1 MAIKTYFQIVCSQ
14 AYALRLVAG
23 MCCCW
28 FALAADA
35 TESQEAQPPLLTSI
49 EAIRR
54 LSREEAAKQ
63 QALCVSGTVTY
74 RTVGRVNA
82 FIVDDGK
89 VGIYCNVRQ
98 ALERKLLDPKDES
111 IALLKV
117 GTKVEVK
124 GFTNPGNF
132 APIILPTAF
141 RVIGYGPLP
150 EPKRADIQD
159 LFSGKLDSQR
169 VTVEGVVRVA
179 TKLEGGGR
187 GITLHVGTLFDRF
200 QVVLLDVSYKNPERL
215 VDARVRVNGC
225 MLPIFNAR
233 WELMGVSVQTNLRED
248 LHVLEPARSDPFDHP
263 VVSLADL
270 RPFSIEDTNLHR
282 QKVRGIVTVCHPGD
296 FLYLQEGH
304 RSVRISLASKNV
316 FESGDLVEAIGFVN
330 FRSAIT
336 RLESAY
342 VRKIGTG
349 RVPEPITTTIGTLL
363 TSGGDPSQ
371 KPDVVEW
378 NGVMVNV
385 EGIIVGMERRGP
397 LLWFTLGINNQFI
410 TASLPLEKMATVDR
424 AIKLG
429 AFLKVMGVADVNYRV
444 SSPTGDWVETA
455 SVIIHMRGPSDM
467 QILRYAPWWSPQRVN
482 WTIGLLSS
490 LLAAGLLWIA
500 VLRRVVASQSTRLE
514 LSMRVHRDAELEF
527 EATKR
532 ERLRLALDLHDGFQ
546 QLLAGT
552 MFRLKAALNYLPDA
566 PMEAQTQLDAARE
579 SLRHTQSGLRSALWG
594 LTEEAEGPPDL
605 VGLLRY
611 VVRRIDHWQGVV
623 DVQCE
628 GKERPLSRH
637 LIGSLLMVVQEAVG
651 NAIRH
656 GGASQVTV
664 GMRFDEEG
672 LTLTIGDN
680 GCGFDPSASLEHKS
694 GHLGLGGMRD
704 RLRWLG
710 GTFTLTSKLGV
721 GTQIVVQ
728 ITWKHAQPPQKET
741 DSREL
746 LAPQPE

>member
-1 MAIKTYFQIVCSQ
+1 MKTNVQMLGSQ
-14 AYALRLVAG
+14 RHGLRLAAG
-23 MCCCW
+23 MF
-28 FALAADA
+28 FACFVLAAAAADRQE
-35 TESQEAQPPLLTSI
+35 ESQPPLLRSI

-54 LSREEAAKQ
+54 LSREEAAQQ

-74 RTVGRVNA
+74 RTAGRVNA

-89 VGIYCNVRQ
+89 VGIYCNVGQ

-111 IALLKV
+111 IALLNV
-117 GTKVEVK
+117 GTQVEVK
-124 GFTNPGNF
+124 GFTDPGNF
-132 APIILPTAF
+132 APVVVPTAF

-169 VTVEGVVRVA
+169 VSVEGVVRVA

-187 GITLHVGTLFDRF
+187 GITLHIGTLFDRF

-233 WELMGVSVQTNLRED
+233 WEVMGVSVQTNLRED

-282 QKVRGIVTVCHPGD
+282 HKVRGIVTVCHPGD

-304 RSVRISLASKNV
+304 RSARISLASKNV

-363 TSGGDPSQ
+363 ASGGDPSQ

-378 NGVMVNV
+378 NGVVVSV
-385 EGIIVGMERRGP
+385 EGQVVGMERRGP
-397 LLWFTLGINNQFI
+397 LVWFTLGINNQFI
-410 TASLPLEKMATVDR
+410 TASLPLEKMATVDP

-429 AFLKVMGVADVNYRV
+429 AFLNVMGVADVNYRV

-455 SVIIHMRGPSDM
+455 SVIIHMRGPSDI
-467 QILRYAPWWSPQRVN
+467 QTLRYAPWWTPQRVN
-482 WTIGLLSS
+482 WTIGLLIA
-490 LLAAGLLWIA
+490 LIAAGLLWIA

-514 LSMRVHRDAELEF
+514 LAMRVHRDAELEF

-532 ERLRLALDLHDGFQ
+532 ERLRLAHDLHDGFQ

-552 MFRLKAALNYLPDA
+552 MFRLKAAVNYLPDA
-566 PMEAQTQLDAARE
+566 PAEAQEQLESARE
-579 SLRHTQSGLRSALWG
+579 SLRHTQSGLRNALWG

-605 VGLLRY
+605 VGLLKHA
-611 VVRRIDHWQGVV
+611 VRRIDHWQGVV

-628 GKERPLSRH
+628 GKERPMSRH
-637 LIGSLLMVVQEAVG
+637 LMGSLLMVVQEAVG
-651 NAIRH
+651 NALRH

-664 GMRFDEEG
+664 RVRFDEEG
-672 LTLTIGDN
+672 LTLNISDN
-680 GCGFDPSASLEHKS
+680 GSGFDPHVTLDQKS

-704 RLRWLG
+704 RIRWLG
-710 GTFTLTSKLGV
+710 GTFSLTSKPGE
-721 GTQIVVQ
+721 GTKIVAYLAWEQ
-728 ITWKHAQPPQKET
+728 MTPTLQAKEGY
-741 DSREL
+741 EL
-746 LAPQPE
+746 EAPQPVA